1 MSKLSTLALSAASPR
16 QQLSPVARKRRKLIE
31 QIELQK
37 KAAEAAISGNHF
49 AHEVRRWQRVE
60 GHADKQLVTL
70 RKPVRHWWWKNEVGK
85 VMLSLRQGSRIMEL
99 AAGKTS
105 IEVGEMGALPD
116 TLRTLLEAVADGE
129 LDEQLEKSVPQL
141 RPTKKAKPK
150 A

>member
-31 QIELQK
+31 QIELQA
-37 KAAEAAISGNHF
+37 KAADAAIAGSQF
-49 AHEVRRWQRVE
+49 AQEVQRWQRVE
-60 GHADKQLVTL
+60 GHVDKQLVTV
-70 RKPVRHWWWKNEVGK
+70 RKPVRAWWWKNEVGK
-85 VMLSLRQGSRIMEL
+85 IMLSLRQGSRIMEL

-105 IEVGEMGALPD
+105 IEVGEMSALPD

-129 LDEQLEKSVPQL
+129 LDEQLEKAVPQL